1 MDNYNIWYAVLHEL
15 LLYCLDAWPR
25 LRRNPWIGKALE
37 WTRPDWILWRVE
49 QTMLDVSKQAEKL
62 VEQWTQE
69 EPPTYE
75 LIEHKPD
82 GSKAQKLLGGAME
95 IKSTWKRD

>member
-1 MDNYNIWYAVLHEL
+1 M
-15 LLYCLDAWPR
+15 WPR
-25 LRRNPWIGKALE
+25 LRRNPWLGKALE

-49 QTMLDVSKQAEKL
+49 QTILDVSKPAEKL
-62 VEQWTQE
+62 VEQWAKE

-75 LIEHKPD
+75 LIEHKAD
-82 GSKAQKLLGGAME
+82 DSKAQELLGGAIE